1 MRARP
6 GARLSSIHTMKIIR
20 LPLLAALAATAA
32 CNLDGGNVPNVPPS
46 LAIVNASPHSAFMH
60 LHIDG
65 NTSLTEVPLQ
75 PRQVDPGCRFILN
88 GTHIFDWV
96 QNDTL
101 YATVQGSLIVNHTY
115 MSILVS
121 AVINDD
127 TTYRSLVA
135 GDDIEQATAGNNG
148 IRIINGTSTAGDV
161 YVTGINDDPTPATK
175 IMTNVGPA
183 ATSTAVDLSFH
194 MLPQSADRVRL
205 FDVGSTTNPRSDIL
219 LTNAG
224 VRSLTTVILL
234 PRSASETQGGI
245 QVNSCS

>member
-1 MRARP
+1 MTLI
-6 GARLSSIHTMKIIR
+6 RLS
-20 LPLLAALAATAA
+20 LLAALATTAA
-32 CNLDGGNVPNVPPS
+32 CDLDTGNVPNVPPS
-46 LAIVNASPHSAFMH
+46 LAIVNASPHTTFMH

-75 PRQVDPGCRFILN
+75 PRQSDPGCRFILN

-101 YATVQGSLIVNHTY
+101 YASVQGSLIVNHTY

-121 AVINDD
+121 AVINND

-135 GDDIEQATAGNNG
+135 GDDIETATAGNNG

-161 YVTGINDDPTPATK
+161 YVTGINDDPSPATK
-175 IMTNVGPA
+175 VLSNVGPA
-183 ATSTAVDLSFH
+183 ATSANVDLSFK
-194 MLPQSADRVRL
+194 MLPQTADRVRL

-219 LTNAG
+219 LVNAG
-224 VRSLTTVILL
+224 SRSLTTVILL
-234 PRSASETQGGI
+234 PKGPADTQGGI